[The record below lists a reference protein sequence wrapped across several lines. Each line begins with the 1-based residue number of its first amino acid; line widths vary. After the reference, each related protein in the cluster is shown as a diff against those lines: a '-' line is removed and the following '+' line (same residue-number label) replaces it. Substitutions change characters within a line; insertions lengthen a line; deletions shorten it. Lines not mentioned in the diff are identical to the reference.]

1 MGRRQQEDFGLHL
14 LGVDAG
20 TVPVVRGFGIVQLG
34 TDHPVQ
40 IVQGL
45 AHLVGVGETVHGV
58 DAEDKTTL
66 DLAVV
71 HLVHD
76 IHVRIVRSR
85 LALGQQAVAEVVFRL
100 CFFTEP
106 ALEQAGE
113 VLGPVAPPVGT
124 VGDLGDRGI
133 GLVELGQGLPGRQRQ
148 ADIPGQHMVQQGMV
162 RGALH
167 IGLATQGVDAATGH
181 TDIAQQQLHQRG
193 AADVLHAHGMLGPA
207 QCVQDGAG
215 LVGLAR
221 GTELLVDLEQVFFGN
236 TRDVGDVLQG
246 VPRVMLL
253 HQVED
258 AALVLQ
264 RGVTQR
270 GAVRALFEAPLALVI
285 LARLG
290 VIAAEKA
297 VLEVIALADDER
309 GVGIV
314 DNVIVEIAV
323 RFQDVIDHTAQER
336 DIRTGAQ
343 RHMIIATGGRA
354 GELGVDVDKRRAVVL
369 GPHDPFERNR
379 MMFSGIAADNKNHVG
394 ILDVD
399 PVVGHSTASER
410 LCQSRNSGA
419 VSDPC
424 LVVQLDNTQAAHGLM
439 DNGAFLVG
447 GVRGA
452 HHENAFQTVDRLALA
467 VFEDQIL
474 VTRIL
479 HATGDLFQHPS
490 PVLFFPLF
498 TVGRP
503 VQGLGEAM
511 RIRVHGEQGGTLGAQ
526 GTFVDGEI
534 GIPLCADEL
543 AVAHI
548 SDDLTADGAERTD
561 RDDFLCALYL
571 ETPGIGLGLAEV
583 ETELAER
590 EAEGTHAC
598 QFQESPSCVAHRL
611 PLLGQDETGI
621 CRKPSMPGGCGV
633 RHVFSVKRS

>member
-1 MGRRQQEDFGLHL
+1 MRRRQQEDFGLHL

-34 TDHPVQ
+34 ADHPVQ
-40 IVQGL
+40 IVQSL
-45 AHLVGVGETVHGV
+45 AHLVGVGEAVHGV

-66 DLAVV
+66 DLALV

-76 IHVRIVRSR
+76 VHVRVVRSG
-85 LALGQQAVAEVVFRL
+85 LALGQQAVAEVIFRFRL
-100 CFFTEP
+100 FTIP

-133 GLVELGQGLPGRQRQ
+133 GLVELGQGLPGSQRQ
-148 ADIPGQHMVQQGMV
+148 ADIAGQHMVQQGMV
-162 RGALH
+162 RRALH
-167 IGLATQGVDAATGH
+167 VGLATQGVDAAAGH
-181 TDIAQQQLHQRG
+181 TDVAQQQLHQRG

-207 QCVQDGAG
+207 QGIQDGAG
-215 LVGLAR
+215 LVGLAG
-221 GTELLVDLEQVFFGN
+221 GTELLVDLEQVLFGN

-246 VPRVMLL
+246 VTRIVLL

-258 AALVLQ
+258 AAFVLQ
-264 RGVTQR
+264 RSVTQR
-270 GAVRALFEAPLALVI
+270 SAVRALFKAPLALVI

-297 VLEVIALADDER
+297 ILEVIALADDER

-314 DNVIVEIAV
+314 DDVIVEIAV
-323 RFQDVIDHTAQER
+323 RFQDIVDHTAQER

-343 RHMIIATGGRA
+343 RHMIIATGGRT
-354 GELGVDVDKRRAVVL
+354 GELGVDVDKRRTVVL

-419 VSDPC
+419 VSDPG
-424 LVVQLDNTQAAHGLM
+424 LVVHLDNTQAAHGLM

-447 GVRGA
+447 GMRGA

-467 VFEDQIL
+467 VFEDKIL

-490 PVLFFPLF
+490 PVLLFPLF

-503 VQGLGEAM
+503 VQRLGEAV
-511 RIRVHGEQGGTLGAQ
+511 RVRVHGEQGSALGTQ
-526 GTFVDGEI
+526 GTFVDREVRV
-534 GIPLCADEL
+534 AFRTDEL
-543 AVAHI
+543 AVAHV
-548 SDDLTADGAERTD
+548 SDDLTADSAERTD
-561 RDDFLCALYL
+561 RDDFLRAFYL

-590 EAEGTHAC
+590 ETEGTHAC

-611 PLLGQDETGI
+611 PLLGQDETGN
-621 CRKPSMPGGCGV
+621 MPEGV
-633 RHVFSVKRS
+633 LA